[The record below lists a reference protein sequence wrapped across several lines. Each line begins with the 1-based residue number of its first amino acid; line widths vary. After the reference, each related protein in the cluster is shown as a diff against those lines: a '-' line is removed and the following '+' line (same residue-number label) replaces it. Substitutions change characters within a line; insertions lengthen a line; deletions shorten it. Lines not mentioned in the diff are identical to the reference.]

1 MKCPNCAYNHPAKN
15 GMTCGK
21 CAYIFTFNPKTSS
34 NLGMTDGRFLAAI
47 RSASQNGV
55 SYFTKNQLYAAY
67 CRRQKRARA
76 PSIIGVIV
84 ALVIAIVMWNRN
96 AGVAVVLP
104 VMFAVLLIWSM
115 FRPPHVLTLKSFLG
129 MIDRWLRAGKPID
142 KMIQQP
148 TLHQPP
154 PDWSETDI
162 YDYGVERILIVQR
175 DELVDLMVLNN
186 VHAEQRMLVISE
198 TGYPQYLMPHAKR
211 VLEERDDLPVFLL
224 HDADARG
231 TSMRSRIA
239 SLNLPIKDENV
250 IDLGM
255 SADDFKQLKRTQS
268 FDRNNRQRELPVDAL
283 GTSFLL
289 LGLGACFATQTTLST
304 LLSEH
309 ARESAVASAGSSFG

>member
-1 MKCPNCAYNHPAKN
+1 
-15 GMTCGK
+15 
-21 CAYIFTFNPKTSS
+21 
-34 NLGMTDGRFLAAI
+34 MTDGRFLAAI

-55 SYFTKNQLYAAY
+55 SYFTQNQLYAAY
-67 CRRQKRARA
+67 CRRQKKARA

-84 ALVIAIVMWNRN
+84 ALVIAIVMWNEN

-104 VMFAVLLIWSM
+104 MMFAALMIWSM
-115 FRPPHVLTLKSFLG
+115 FWPPRVLPLKSFLG
-129 MIDRWLRAGKPID
+129 MIDSWLRAGKPID
-142 KMIQQP
+142 MMIQQP

-154 PDWSETDI
+154 PDWSESDI

-198 TGYPQYLMPHAKR
+198 TGYPQYLLPHAKR

-231 TSMRSRIA
+231 TTMRSRIA

-255 SADDFKQLKRTQS
+255 SADDFKQLKRTRS
-268 FDRNNRQRELPVDAL
+268 FDAKNHQRELPVDAL
-283 GTSFLL
+283 ATSFLMT
-289 LGLGACFATQTTLST
+289 GLGACFATQATMSA
-304 LLSEH
+304 LLNEH
-309 ARESAVASAGSSFG
+309 ARESAVASASSSFG